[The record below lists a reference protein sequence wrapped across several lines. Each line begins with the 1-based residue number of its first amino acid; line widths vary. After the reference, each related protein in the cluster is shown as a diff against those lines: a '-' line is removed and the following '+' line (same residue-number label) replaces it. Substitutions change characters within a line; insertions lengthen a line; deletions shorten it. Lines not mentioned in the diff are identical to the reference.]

1 MHLSLNIPYNF
12 TLALAKIRNSQL
24 NMDSKIHVSL
34 CSSFCGF
41 FPISWVIAVGMKDV
55 E

>member
-1 MHLSLNIPYNF
+1 MHLSLNIPDNF
-12 TLALAKIRNSQL
+12 TLALTKIRNSQL
-24 NMDSKIHVSL
+24 NMDAKIHVSL
-34 CSSFCGF
+34 YSSSCGF